1 MKQILK
7 LAETLAKLR
16 VEESEIRAKLD
27 PVREQKQA
35 TQDKLVEEMK
45 KLGLK
50 SLKTETHNFARVIK
64 RDISVYDEKAVIDSL
79 KKIGV
84 KDDYVHEKLDVLLFK
99 GYAKQLLKSTGE
111 LVDGT
116 EPTESEYMSITTAK

>member
-16 VEESEIRAKLD
+16 EKESELKAKLD
-27 PVREQKQA
+27 PIREAKMA
-35 TQDKLVEEMK
+35 AQDKLVEEMK

-64 RDISVYDEKAVIDSL
+64 QDIGVYDESAVIASL
-79 KKIGV
+79 KKSGIQN
-84 KDDYVHEKLDVLLFK
+84 DYVKEKLDVLLFK

-111 LVDGT
+111 LIDGT
-116 EPTESEYMSITTAK
+116 EPTESEYMSIKSVK